1 MKDYYKILS
10 VPDKASQEDIKNAFR
25 KLAFQYHPDK
35 NPGNEKEAGIKFKEI
50 SEAYAVLG
58 DPDKR
63 KQYDLSGKGT
73 FAGADFGNF
82 SQQDIFRDSFANQAV
97 YTDLASMFRQAGLR
111 FDDDFL
117 NNTFFNGQNVVFH
130 TYTYGGSSSPQ
141 NANPAS
147 GIPTAAFGT
156 GIGGKAARFVV
167 KKLFGIDLGPARNL
181 DAETEVRLKSKEAA
195 TGLEKEVMVKRDGI
209 KKKLMVKIPAGI
221 SSGTRIRLK
230 GMGKQEDGRSGDLY
244 VRVRVF

>member
-1 MKDYYKILS
+1 MKDYYKILGVS
-10 VPDKASQEDIKNAFR
+10 DKASQEDIKNAFR

-63 KQYDLSGKGT
+63 KQYDLSGKGAY
-73 FAGADFGNF
+73 AGADFGNF
-82 SQQDIFRDSFANQAV
+82 SQQDIFRDSFGNQAV
-97 YTDLASMFRQAGLR
+97 YTDMASMFRQAGLR

-117 NNTFFNGQNVVFH
+117 NSTFFNGQNVVFH
-130 TYTYGGSSSPQ
+130 TYNYGGNGSPQ

-147 GIPTAAFGT
+147 AIPAAAFGT

-167 KKLFGIDLGPARNL
+167 KKLFGVDLGPAKNL
-181 DAETEVRLKSKEAA
+181 DAETEILLKSKEAA
-195 TGLEKEVMVKRDGI
+195 TGMEKEVMVKRDGI
-209 KKKLMVKIPAGI
+209 KKKLMVKIPPGI
-221 SSGTRIRLK
+221 QSGTRIRLK
-230 GMGKQEDGRSGDLY
+230 GMGKQDDGRSGDLY
-244 VRVRVF
+244 VRVRVL